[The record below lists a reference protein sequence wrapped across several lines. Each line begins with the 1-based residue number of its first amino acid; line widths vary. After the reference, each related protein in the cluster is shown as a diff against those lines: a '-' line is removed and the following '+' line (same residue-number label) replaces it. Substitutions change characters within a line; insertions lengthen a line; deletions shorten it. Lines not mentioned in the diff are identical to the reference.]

1 MTQLWSHINVV
12 LNKSTVSTNYS
23 DVDISHDV
31 LNIFFRML
39 LLALP
44 ISLLACF
51 HCLLRMI
58 LGLVFSLVGFLLILS
73 LDTSTLDVQKSIGL
87 DGLSPRFLKEI
98 IAKIAVP
105 FNHLYNLSF

>member
-1 MTQLWSHINVV
+1 M
-12 LNKSTVSTNYS
+12 NYS

-44 ISLLACF
+44 ISLLVCF
-51 HCLLRMI
+51 NLLRMI
-58 LGLVFSLVGFLLILS
+58 LGLVFSLVGFLLILC

-87 DGLSPRFLKEI
+87 DGLSPWFLKEI